1 MISSFSV
8 RNYRS
13 IVNLTLDLT
22 YKEGKAPNHYEDMD
36 LLPFLENGR
45 ERLSPAFVIY
55 GANAAGKSN
64 VIRAIFALQRLV
76 SLGLKPEHGRIYDPN
91 ILHPDS
97 KCTEFIAST
106 CVGKHDY
113 VYSVKL
119 DADGIIEESLVAG
132 GRDVFRIGP
141 SIRRFPGLINKSYTQ
156 QKWEDVYATECCPDG
171 KSARFTFFQRSA
183 QNYGGISEALREAYD
198 SLTGRLFIMPGRKL
212 HNLMP
217 SMWNML
223 AEAYNG
229 DGNLRTELVRLLRQ
243 FDIGIK
249 GLSFRE
255 DVGGKGKILCA
266 HHVDASGREVVM
278 DFSEESEGTNE
289 LLVRLLG
296 MMLTLHTGGVMVVD
310 ELDASIHPLVLREL
324 VRMMRSRRF
333 NRSGEAQFI
342 FTAHTT
348 DLLDSDVL
356 RLSDVAFVRKNAK
369 MGTMLKNL
377 MDFKDA
383 GEKLR
388 NDSNW
393 RTRYLEGWYSGVPN
407 AAI

>member
-1 MISSFSV
+1 M
-8 RNYRS
+8 
-13 IVNLTLDLT
+13 
-22 YKEGKAPNHYEDMD
+22 
-36 LLPFLENGR
+36 
-45 ERLSPAFVIY
+45 
-55 GANAAGKSN
+55 
-64 VIRAIFALQRLV
+64 
-76 SLGLKPEHGRIYDPN
+76 
-91 ILHPDS
+91 
-97 KCTEFIAST
+97 
-106 CVGKHDY
+106 
-113 VYSVKL
+113 
-119 DADGIIEESLVAG
+119 
-132 GRDVFRIGP
+132 
-141 SIRRFPGLINKSYTQ
+141 
-156 QKWEDVYATECCPDG
+156 
-171 KSARFTFFQRSA
+171 
-183 QNYGGISEALREAYD
+183 
-198 SLTGRLFIMPGRKL
+198 
-212 HNLMP
+212 
-217 SMWNML
+217 
-223 AEAYNG
+223 
-229 DGNLRTELVRLLRQ
+229 
-243 FDIGIK
+243 
-249 GLSFRE
+249 
-255 DVGGKGKILCA
+255 GGKGKILCA
-266 HHVDASGREVVM
+266 HHVDASGREVVI

-333 NRSGEAQFI
+333 NKSGEAQFI

>member
-1 MISSFSV
+1 MISSLHI

-13 IVNLTLDLT
+13 IVDLTVDFT

-45 ERLSPAFVIY
+45 ERISPVFVIY

-64 VIRAIFALQRLV
+64 VVRAIFTLQRLV
-76 SLGLKPEHGRIYDPN
+76 SLGLRPEHGRIYDPN
-91 ILHPDS
+91 ILHPGS
-97 KCTEFIAST
+97 EYTEFTCST
-106 CVGKHDY
+106 CVGRHDY
-113 VYSVKL
+113 IYSVKFGA
-119 DADGIIEESLVAG
+119 DAIIEESLLAD
-132 GRDVFRIGP
+132 GREVFRITP
-141 SIRRFPGLINKSYTQ
+141 SAKSFQGLISKSYAQ

-171 KSARFTFFQRSA
+171 KTARFTFFQRAA
-183 QNYGGISEALREAYD
+183 QNYGGISEPLREAYD
-198 SLTGRLFIMPGRKL
+198 SLTRRLFIMPARRL
-212 HNLMP
+212 HNLMS
-217 SMWNML
+217 SMWNAL
-223 AEAYNG
+223 VDAYDG
-229 DGNLRTELVRLLRQ
+229 DENLRLELVRLLRQ

-249 GLSFRE
+249 GLSFRD
-255 DVGGKGKILCA
+255 DVRGGRVLCS
-266 HHVDASGREVVM
+266 HHTDAQGRDVVM

-296 MMLTLHTGGVMVVD
+296 MMLTLHVGGVMVVD
-310 ELDASIHPLVLREL
+310 ELDASIHPIVLREL

-333 NRSGEAQFI
+333 NKSGEAQFI

-369 MGTMLKNL
+369 LGTVMKNL
-377 MDFKDA
+377 MDFRAA